1 MPFDSETGDFIP
13 DTPQPGGG
21 GEPTGGGGGDIII
34 PDYGQQTASPLS
46 EGLIGGNMMMT
57 VMQDPNATGGGG
69 PLAPG
74 APGWG
79 APGVKGV
86 ESKLAA
92 AAGIGFVLGAI
103 VVAVRHPTIIII
115 LHAPILLSAT
125 LGAGGRG
132 GGRRAGGGGGRV
144 AESSI

>member
-1 MPFDSETGDFIP
+1 MPFDSDTGEFIP
-13 DTPQPGGG
+13 PDAAQPGGG
-21 GEPTGGGGGDIII
+21 GVPTHGGDIII
-34 PDYGQQTASPLS
+34 PEYEQQTASPLG
-46 EGLIGGNMMMT
+46 EGLTGTNMMMT
-57 VMQDPNATGGGG
+57 AMQDTNTGG

-103 VVAVRHPTIIII
+103 VVAVRRPQ
-115 LHAPILLSAT
+115 LL
-125 LGAGGRG
+125 
-132 GGRRAGGGGGRV
+132 V
-144 AESSI
+144 